1 MHFGS
6 QVAVRV
12 QLTLVLLVAAKTDIH
27 ALILKHG
34 KWWNA
39 AMSHLR
45 VTSFL
50 RRTGKLLRPA
60 VKRKS
65 ENIIRQQQMT
75 GKKRS

>member
-34 KWWNA
+34 KW
-39 AMSHLR
+39 
-45 VTSFL
+45 
-50 RRTGKLLRPA
+50 
-60 VKRKS
+60 
-65 ENIIRQQQMT
+65 
-75 GKKRS
+75 